1 MEHLRLK
8 IYFYASQK
16 LLCDRWTSE
25 AHHFCAK
32 MTLKDLN
39 ICLNWSVF
47 VLQFCQRCVRRWR
60 PDHGARHRTDDEG
73 YVLQSRKS
81 PQREISRRSSE
92 SLTQH
97 AKDRLHLSTLTFPT
111 LCVCVCGNWIFFL
124 SPYVSLHTLGW
135 EDSIPSIIN
144 TRGTSRIKNK

>member
-1 MEHLRLK
+1 MLLK
-8 IYFYASQK
+8 SCWMK
-16 LLCDRWTSE
+16 WSTSLLCQ
-25 AHHFCAK
+25 

-39 ICLNWSVF
+39 ICLNRSVF
-47 VLQFCQRCVRRWR
+47 VLQFCQRCVRSWR

-81 PQREISRRSSE
+81 PQREISWRSSE

-111 LCVCVCGNWIFFL
+111 LCVCVCVCVCVWKLDIFFP
-124 SPYVSLHTLGW
+124 PYVSLHTLGW

-144 TRGTSRIKNK
+144 TRAASRIENTKK